1 MIETLL
7 SSNRLFLKIK
17 LWLGCLAI
25 TSFILAGCATQRIAP
40 VADIEN
46 TSGAFSLPYR
56 ISYAGRILLDVSIN
70 EAEAR
75 PLALDTGATISVLY
89 GNFAETVNLEV
100 SDRTLFVRGLVGKGV
115 RPVIEDVPLQLGPQD
130 IAMEQMLMLDTPFI
144 KDEAVGLMGA
154 DIMSLFVA
162 LFNKDTL
169 TATFIP
175 REAIDKQ
182 AFAGWNKIPL
192 QIFSDAQTSSRLYFA
207 QMDLGKR
214 DIPVLIDTGSNLNF
228 INWKLATL
236 DEEIERLERKLI
248 REGTLQG
255 ALDTTSVTTE
265 TVFNDLELG
274 KQHWKEIPVTVMG
287 LSVLETVAPV
297 DGPMMVAGAK
307 VFTPHTIA
315 FDLVGL
321 TLYLKPE

>member
-1 MIETLL
+1 MSDRL
-7 SSNRLFLKIK
+7 SAPNWKILKIRSFA
-17 LWLGCLAI
+17 LCLVL
-25 TSFILAGCATQRIAP
+25 TSFILASCETSRIAP
-40 VADIEN
+40 IADIEN
-46 TSGAFSLPYR
+46 TPGAFSVPYR
-56 ISYAGRILLDVSIN
+56 ISSAGRILLDVSVN

-89 GNFAETVNLEV
+89 GSFAEAVNLEV
-100 SDRTLFVRGLVGKGV
+100 SERTLFVRGLVGKGV

-130 IAMEQMLMLDTPFI
+130 IAMEQMLMLNTPFI
-144 KDEAVGLMGA
+144 KDEAVGLLGA

-175 REAIDKQ
+175 REAIDAN
-182 AFAGWNKIPL
+182 AFAGWNEIPL
-192 QIFSDAQTSSRLYFA
+192 QIFSDAQSSSRLYFA
-207 QMDLGKR
+207 HMELDWR

-228 INWKLATL
+228 INWKFAKL
-236 DEEIERLERKLI
+236 DEEIERLERRLI
-248 REGTLQG
+248 REGILQG
-255 ALDTTSVTTE
+255 ALDSTSASRQ

-274 KQHWKEIPVTVMG
+274 KQHWDETPVVIMG
-287 LSVLETVAPV
+287 LDALETVAPV

-321 TLYLKPE
+321 FLYLKPE

>member
-1 MIETLL
+1 M
-7 SSNRLFLKIK
+7 SDRLPDSIWISLKFKSIA
-17 LWLGCLAI
+17 LCLAI
-25 TSFILAGCATQRIAP
+25 TSFILASCATQRIAP

-46 TSGAFSLPYR
+46 TPGAFSLPYGV
-56 ISYAGRILLDVSIN
+56 SSAGRILLDVSIN

-89 GNFAETVNLEV
+89 GNFAEAVNLEV

-144 KDEAVGLMGA
+144 KDEAVGLLGA

-162 LFNKDTL
+162 VFNKDTL
-169 TATFIP
+169 TATFVP
-175 REAIDKQ
+175 REAID
-182 AFAGWNKIPL
+182 AESFAGWNKVPL
-192 QIFSDAQTSSRLYFA
+192 EIFSDAQTSSRLYFA
-207 QMDLGKR
+207 HMDLDGR
-214 DIPVLIDTGSNLNF
+214 DIPVLVDTGSNLNF
-228 INWKLATL
+228 INWKLAKL
-236 DEEIERLERKLI
+236 DKEVERLERKLI

-255 ALDTTSVTTE
+255 ALDTTSASRETT
-265 TVFNDLELG
+265 FNDLELG
-274 KQHWKEIPVTVMG
+274 KQHWDEISVVIMG
-287 LSVLETVAPV
+287 LGALDTVAPV

-307 VFTPHTIA
+307 VFTPYTIA

-321 TLYLKPE
+321 NLYLKPD